1 MAPSCCP
8 SSRSAKIQDEPVRQ
22 LLVVGAAGAG
32 KSTLLKLLKRRF
44 DAASARNKRGP
55 PEAPPAA
62 LPATRPT
69 VGVEVEH
76 VSAPASRI
84 MLQEVGGCMTL
95 MWERFY
101 EPCAAILYVVDA
113 ADAATLAAAW
123 VELLTLLEDDRSRG
137 KRVTVVLNAK
147 GEPERAAAAARFLG
161 LHRLGARVA
170 VLAGSASDGAFVDA
184 VRAAVVETT
193 ALVTPA

>member
-1 MAPSCCP
+1 M
-8 SSRSAKIQDEPVRQ
+8 KF
-22 LLVVGAAGAG
+22 GW
-32 KSTLLKLLKRRF
+32 
-44 DAASARNKRGP
+44 
-55 PEAPPAA
+55 
-62 LPATRPT
+62 TRPFHWLIST
-69 VGVEVEH
+69 
-76 VSAPASRI
+76 
-84 MLQEVGGCMTL
+84 Q
-95 MWERFY
+95 
-101 EPCAAILYVVDA
+101 
-113 ADAATLAAAW
+113 AAAW
-123 VELLTLLEDDRSRG
+123 VELLTLLEDGRSRG

>member
-1 MAPSCCP
+1 M
-8 SSRSAKIQDEPVRQ
+8 
-22 LLVVGAAGAG
+22 
-32 KSTLLKLLKRRF
+32 
-44 DAASARNKRGP
+44 
-55 PEAPPAA
+55 
-62 LPATRPT
+62 
-69 VGVEVEH
+69 
-76 VSAPASRI
+76 
-84 MLQEVGGCMTL
+84 
-95 MWERFY
+95 
-101 EPCAAILYVVDA
+101 YVVDA

-147 GEPERAAAAARFLG
+147 DEPERAAAAARFLG

-184 VRAAVVETT
+184 VRAAVVEAT